1 MYKNQTDK
9 FKQQLAN
16 GNKYEIKALEYL
28 EYDSYLQKKGYFPY
42 YDLELYQNLSNKTIM
57 TKIEVKSDR
66 KASRTGNLCIEYE
79 NRGRPSGINNTK
91 ADYWVYFIVHKESEE
106 CYKIPTEE
114 LKKICQTSFRTRGG
128 DFGASR
134 MYLIN
139 KNKLSKYLIF
149 KKNNND
155 LKKC

>member
-42 YDLELYQNLSNKTIM
+42 YDLELYQNLPNKTIM

-106 CYKIPTEE
+106 CYKIPTKE
-114 LKKICQTSFRTRGG
+114 LKEICKTSFKTKGG